1 MANLIDTIG
10 PQLSADTLQKLG
22 ANLGVD
28 PAKLKPAA
36 TTAAAA
42 TLDAVAG
49 IGATKEGADRIIK
62 LLPSGV
68 DDLSNL
74 LRSSEGIQNLGK
86 LGAATT
92 AALFGDNRAGVV
104 DCIASSNGIS
114 KSAARFDPELCRA
127 RRPGQAGQGSQ
138 EPEPHRLQ
146 PDRLSER
153 PAQLRSTRP
162 SRRAMPTACAPS
174 SAALR
179 PRRPWSAA
187 IR

>member
-1 MANLIDTIG
+1 MANLIDIIG

-28 PAKLKPAA
+28 PAKLRPAA
-36 TTAAAA
+36 TTAVAA

-86 LGAATT
+86 LARPPRRRSLATT
-92 AALFGDNRAGVV
+92 A
-104 DCIASSNGIS
+104 
-114 KSAARFDPELCRA
+114 
-127 RRPGQAGQGSQ
+127 
-138 EPEPHRLQ
+138 
-146 PDRLSER
+146 
-153 PAQLRSTRP
+153 PA
-162 SRRAMPTACAPS
+162 
-174 SAALR
+174 
-179 PRRPWSAA
+179 
-187 IR
+187 